1 MKFNDYQNSHNT
13 SYLRFTIRLQNIGKC
28 KQTTK
33 NNLEKAPSP
42 GNITSITSVSFRI
55 HFRSHARHPLN
66 NFANFGGLWTNF
78 FFFFPITAGGNKF
91 SYCRST
97 LTIYL
102 TYFSPAFPSC
112 FSLAHLPRSYA
123 RYVFARA
130 INLSNCMDNRTTG
143 SLSIT
148 HGDCWRFILITD
160 FVRLTYSRIWRCY

>member
-13 SYLRFTIRLQNIGKC
+13 SYLRFTIRLQKIGKC

-78 FFFFPITAGGNKF
+78 FFFSNYRRRKLILILPIHFDYLLNVFFP
-91 SYCRST
+91 
-97 LTIYL
+97 L
-102 TYFSPAFPSC
+102 PSC
-112 FSLAHLPRSYA
+112 FSLAHLPRSHA

>member
-1 MKFNDYQNSHNT
+1 MWFSCSKRHRREKTTTTWHTMNKLNCLQKSKTSKHKQFWLISFPQSFKRLYLTFQLIFNLTVLAGTFKEKYMKFNDYQNSHNT

-78 FFFFPITAGGNKF
+78 FFFFQLPPEEINSHTADPLWL
-91 SYCRST
+91 ST
-97 LTIYL
+97 
-102 TYFSPAFPSC
+102 
-112 FSLAHLPRSYA
+112 
-123 RYVFARA
+123 
-130 INLSNCMDNRTTG
+130 
-143 SLSIT
+143 
-148 HGDCWRFILITD
+148 
-160 FVRLTYSRIWRCY
+160 

>member
-78 FFFFPITAGGNKF
+78 FFFFSDYRRRKLILILQIHF
-91 SYCRST
+91 D
-97 LTIYL
+97 YL
-102 TYFSPAFPSC
+102 LNLFFPRVSFVLFPCAFA
-112 FSLAHLPRSYA
+112 SLARTLRIRPRVKPLVTA
-123 RYVFARA
+123 WIIER
-130 INLSNCMDNRTTG
+130 
-143 SLSIT
+143 LSIT